1 MARAHERARR
11 QLLWAL
17 AAGCL
22 LAWALIWVGWVRP
35 VAHSVER
42 ATPVELGQSL
52 SVVLSANERA
62 GIWASGASALLGTLR
77 CTAHAGTESLPL
89 RRVKALG
96 WEDTLWWF
104 TPRQGFAQR
113 WQVRAVG
120 EKTGPIVVRCADSLD
135 RYGGAFLVA
144 ADTAGSGSVMR
155 GVPMGTALALG
166 AVGLPL
172 FVLFL
177 VPTLIVQAL
186 RRRGSARQGGHH

>member
-17 AAGCL
+17 VAGCL
-22 LAWALIWVGWVRP
+22 LTWALIWVGWVLP

-42 ATPVELGQSL
+42 ATPVDLGQSL
-52 SVVLSANERA
+52 SVVLSADERA
-62 GIWASGASALLGTLR
+62 GIWVSGASALLGTVR
-77 CTAHAGTESLPL
+77 CTARAGTESLPL
-89 RRVKALG
+89 RRVNALG

-104 TPRQGFAQR
+104 TPRQGFVQR

-120 EKTGPIVVRCADSLD
+120 EKAGPIVVRCADSLD
-135 RYGGAFLVA
+135 RYGGEFLVA
-144 ADTAGSGSVMR
+144 ADTSGSGSVMR

-166 AVGLPL
+166 AVWLPL
-172 FVLFL
+172 FVLIL

-186 RRRGSARQGGHH
+186 RRRGSARQGGHR